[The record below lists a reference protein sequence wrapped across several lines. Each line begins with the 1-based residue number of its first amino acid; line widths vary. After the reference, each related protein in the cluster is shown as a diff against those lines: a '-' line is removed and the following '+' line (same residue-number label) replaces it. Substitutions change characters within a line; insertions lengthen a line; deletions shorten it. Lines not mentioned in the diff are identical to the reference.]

1 MNTVVIISQRIY
13 VVKSSN
19 MLLDKYTTVQSNHI
33 ALLALELAKQD
44 MPVIDQFEPIADL
57 EELLTFAEANPT
69 PIEYA
74 EQNPAWCLESVA
86 ARVIETIGIAAHET
100 LDKTEWE
107 PLAKILLEHIEYLYT
122 YSDAPTARERLAAG
136 SALALASCVCE
147 VLPQAELWRFAGF
160 GRISVNLNEVSPHPS
175 HTHIIQPI
183 DAAFQ
188 LANTRNLP
196 ILVPAVQSYNSVLNR
211 KLIQQNSVKFPLSDT
226 MFFDYLNL
234 EYSGLE
240 NVKSAYLQGDLTVA
254 KSEYTK
260 CRTVLIKTF
269 GLTSHIEKTDTFS
282 TANTY
287 LECLLK
293 LSIYPTPA
301 IYGTTEIG
309 NAALIFPEFRFSEQL
324 LRLACRRYEWIIK
337 TFFYLDGF
345 HKDLLISSQA
355 EAMRNFSK
363 FLNINEKMQQND
375 YSECVEKLNTLLEK
389 QTNACM
395 NILQPDL
402 SFPPFVTGSVRD
414 RTDCIE
420 KCNTGNVPLK
430 NNEPKLSS
438 QALPYSGY
446 YIMRNSDES
455 EAQYLCFDSGPLGKQ
470 CYEDKLSFVLYA
482 HGRQLITH
490 NFDNN
495 DDEPSKSSKS
505 FNSILIDGEGQ
516 IRSQTSESEYI
527 PDPDTRW
534 ISTTT
539 FDFVEGWYKAE
550 KYHHK
555 RSIFYVKGEYYILHD
570 TVLGNGVHSVEQVFN
585 LNTSHIMQ
593 NVEQVRTQD
602 AGHSNIFIGAA
613 DAEDISI
620 RLDGNTLTFSTRR
633 ELPTVLNV
641 VLFPLKPDVEA
652 LPKVRSISVS
662 SDADVL
668 STGFTVESNGGT
680 DTFLISDDGYAK
692 MSTTDTEKEIVFEGE
707 YLFLRGDKFVM
718 INGRY
723 LEVGKKVLTELDE
736 LCERYVNM

>member
-1 MNTVVIISQRIY
+1 
-13 VVKSSN
+13 
-19 MLLDKYTTVQSNHI
+19 MLLDKYTTVQSAHI
-33 ALLALELAKQD
+33 ALLASELAKQN
-44 MPVIDQFEPIADL
+44 MPVIDQFEPIADF
-57 EELLTFAEANPT
+57 EELLTFAEAAPT

-86 ARVIETIGIAAHET
+86 ARVIEAIGIAAHET

-107 PLAKILLEHIEYLYT
+107 PLSKILLEHIEYLYT

-147 VLPQAELWRFAGF
+147 VLPQAELWRLAGF
-160 GRISVNLNEVSPHPS
+160 GRISVNLNDVSPKPS

-188 LANTRNLP
+188 LANTRNLS
-196 ILVPAVQSYNSVLNR
+196 ILDTAVQSYNSVLNH

-234 EYSGLE
+234 EYSGLD

-260 CRTVLIKTF
+260 FRTVLIKTF

-282 TANTY
+282 TTKTY

-309 NAALIFPEFRFSEQL
+309 IAALLFPEFRFSAQL

-337 TFFYLDGF
+337 TFFYPDGF

-375 YSECVEKLNTLLEK
+375 YSECVENLKTLLEK
-389 QTNACM
+389 QTNACL

-414 RTDCIE
+414 RTDYIE
-420 KCNTGNVPLK
+420 KYNTGNVPLK
-430 NNEPKLSS
+430 DNAPKISS
-438 QALPYSGY
+438 QALPDSGY
-446 YIMRNSDES
+446 YVMRNSDES
-455 EAQYLCFDSGPLGKQ
+455 DAQYLCFDSGPLGKQ

-495 DDEPSKSSKS
+495 DDDEPSKSSRS

-516 IRSQTSESEYI
+516 IRRQSSESEYI

-534 ISTTT
+534 ITTTT
-539 FDFVEGWYKAE
+539 FDFVEGWYKTE

-570 TVLGNGVHSVEQVFN
+570 TMLGNRVHSVEQVFQLTTPN
-585 LNTSHIMQ
+585 IMQ
-593 NVEQVRTQD
+593 NAGLIWTQD

-620 RLDGNTLTFSTRR
+620 QLDGNTLTFSTQR

-652 LPKVRSISVS
+652 LPKVRSIAVS

-668 STGFTVESNGGT
+668 STGFSVESNGIT
-680 DTFLISDDGYAK
+680 DIFLISDDGYAK
-692 MSTTDTEKEIVFEGE
+692 MSVTNSEKKIEFEGE
-707 YLFLRGDKFVM
+707 YLFWRGDKFVM

-723 LEVGKKVLTELDE
+723 LEVGTKVLAELNEPCD
-736 LCERYVNM
+736 RYVNM

>member
-1 MNTVVIISQRIY
+1 
-13 VVKSSN
+13 

-33 ALLALELAKQD
+33 ALLASELAKQD
-44 MPVIDQFEPIADL
+44 MPVVDQFEPIADF
-57 EELLTFAEANPT
+57 EELFTFAESNPT

-86 ARVIETIGIAAHET
+86 ARVIEAIGIAAHET

-136 SALALASCVCE
+136 SALVVASCVCE
-147 VLPQAELWRFAGF
+147 VLPQAELWRLAGF
-160 GRISVNLNEVSPHPS
+160 GRISVNLNEVSPKSS

-188 LANTRNLP
+188 FANTRNLS
-196 ILVPAVQSYNSVLNR
+196 ILDTAVQSYNLVLNR
-211 KLIQQNSVKFPLSDT
+211 KLIQQNSVKFPLSDN

-234 EYSGLE
+234 EYSGLD

-260 CRTVLIKTF
+260 FRIDLLESF
-269 GLTSHIEKTDTFS
+269 ELNSHIEETDTFS
-282 TANTY
+282 TAKTY
-287 LECLLK
+287 LECQLK

-309 NAALIFPEFRFSEQL
+309 MAALIFPEFRFSEQL

-337 TFFYLDGF
+337 TFFYPDGF
-345 HKDLLISSQA
+345 HKDLLLSSQA

-363 FLNINEKMQQND
+363 FLNIHEKMQQKD
-375 YSECVEKLNTLLEK
+375 YSECVEKLKTLLEE
-389 QTNACM
+389 QTHACT
-395 NILQPDL
+395 NIRQPDL

-420 KCNTGNVPLK
+420 KCNTICPVPLK
-430 NNEPKLSS
+430 DNAPKISS

-446 YIMRNSDES
+446 YIIRNSDES
-455 EAQYLCFDSGPLGKQ
+455 DAQYLCFDSGPLGKQ

-490 NFDNN
+490 NLDNN
-495 DDEPSKSSKS
+495 DDDEPSKSSKS

-534 ISTTT
+534 ITTTT
-539 FDFVEGWYKAE
+539 FDFVEGWYKASD
-550 KYHHK
+550 YHHK
-555 RSIFYVKGEYYILHD
+555 RTIFYVKNAEYYILHD
-570 TVLGNGVHSVEQVFN
+570 TVLGEGEHALEQVFQ
-585 LNTSHIMQ
+585 LTTPHIMQ
-593 NVEQVRTQD
+593 NAGQIWTQD

-620 RLDGNTLTFSTRR
+620 QLDGNTLTFSIQR

-652 LPKVRSISVS
+652 LPKVRSIAVS

-668 STGFTVESNGGT
+668 STGFTVESNGVT
-680 DTFLISDDGYAK
+680 DTFLISDDGYTK
-692 MSTTDTEKEIVFEGE
+692 MSITNSERKIVFEGE
-707 YLFLRGDKFVM
+707 HLFLRGDKFVM

-723 LEVGKKVLTELDE
+723 LEVDKKVLIELDE

>member
-1 MNTVVIISQRIY
+1 MH
-13 VVKSSN
+13 
-19 MLLDKYTTVQSNHI
+19 LDKNTIVQSNHI
-33 ALLALELAKQD
+33 ALLALELAKQGT
-44 MPVIDQFEPIADL
+44 PVIDQFEPIADF
-57 EELLTFAEANPT
+57 EELVTFAETNPT

-74 EQNPAWCLESVA
+74 EQNPAWCFESVA
-86 ARVIETIGIAAHET
+86 ARVIEAIGIAAHET

-107 PLAKILLEHIEYLYT
+107 PLAKVLLEHIEYLYT

-147 VLPQAELWRFAGF
+147 VLPQAELWRLAGF
-160 GRISVNLNEVSPHPS
+160 GRISVHLNEVSPKPS

-188 LANTRNLP
+188 LANIRNLP
-196 ILVPAVQSYNSVLNR
+196 ILAPAVHSYNSVLNR
-211 KLIQQNSVKFPLSDT
+211 KLVQQNSVKFPLSDT

-240 NVKSAYLQGDLTVA
+240 NVKSAYLQGDLTLA
-254 KSEYTK
+254 RYEYTK
-260 CRTVLIKTF
+260 FREVLIKTF
-269 GLTSHIEKTDTFS
+269 GLTSHIEKTGTFS
-282 TANTY
+282 TAKTD

-309 NAALIFPEFRFSEQL
+309 IAALIFPEFRFSEQL
-324 LRLACRRYEWIIK
+324 LRLTCRRYEWIIK
-337 TFFYLDGF
+337 TFFYPDGF
-345 HKDLLISSQA
+345 HKDLLISSQT
-355 EAMRNFSK
+355 EAIRNFSR
-363 FLNINEKMQQND
+363 FLNIYEKMQQND
-375 YSECVEKLNTLLEK
+375 YSECVEKLKTLLEK

-395 NILQPDL
+395 TILQPDL
-402 SFPPFVTGSVRD
+402 SFPPFVAGSVKD

-420 KCNTGNVPLK
+420 KGNTGNVPLK
-430 NNEPKLSS
+430 DSEPKISS

-446 YIMRNSDES
+446 YVMRNSDAS
-455 EAQYLCFDSGPLGKQ
+455 DAQYLCFDSGPLGKL

-490 NFDNN
+490 NLDNN
-495 DDEPSKSSKS
+495 DDEPSKTSKS

-516 IRSQTSESEYI
+516 LRSQTSESEYI
-527 PDPDTRW
+527 PDPDSRW
-534 ISTTT
+534 ITTT
-539 FDFVEGWYKAE
+539 AFDFVEGWYKASA
-550 KYHHK
+550 YHHK
-555 RSIFYVKGEYYILHD
+555 RTIFYVKDAEYYILHD
-570 TVLGNGVHSVEQVFN
+570 TVLGEGEHILEQVFQ
-585 LNTSHIMQ
+585 LTTPHIMQ
-593 NVEQVRTQD
+593 NAGQIWTQD

-620 RLDGNTLTFSTRR
+620 RLEGNTLTFSTHR

-641 VLFPLKPDVEA
+641 VLFPLKPGVES

-662 SDADVL
+662 SEADVL
-668 STGFTVESNGGT
+668 STGFTVESNGRT

-692 MSTTDTEKEIVFEGE
+692 MSVTNSEKKIKFEGE

-718 INGRY
+718 INGRS
-723 LEVGKKVLTELDE
+723 LKVGTKVLGELNE
-736 LCERYVNM
+736 PCECYVNM